1 MCMVRTKSIS
11 VGISLP
17 TELIQKMDEE
27 RGDIPRSKYLL
38 RIIQNVYTP
47 DKNGVRN

>member
-1 MCMVRTKSIS
+1 MVRTKSIP

-38 RIIQNVYTP
+38 RIIQNVYSL